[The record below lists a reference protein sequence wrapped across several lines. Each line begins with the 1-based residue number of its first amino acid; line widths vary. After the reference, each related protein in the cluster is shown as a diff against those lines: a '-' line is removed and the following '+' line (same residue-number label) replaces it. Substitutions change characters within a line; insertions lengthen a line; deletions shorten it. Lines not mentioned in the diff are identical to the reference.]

1 MARGARSN
9 KPGMAVGS
17 VVGHV
22 IHDNFKIMLM
32 RLGNERVKGC
42 EITEDRVNVG
52 IIGDIVAE
60 IDHRRGVDRR
70 KPDGIHTQPGVV
82 IELGNDTRQITNTVA
97 VAVLEAARV
106 NLIDNSLLPPVRLS
120 LPGIVPH
127 IYTEI
132 SFRVAASVSSARA
145 N

>member
-1 MARGARSN
+1 MIRRPPRSTLF
-9 KPGMAVGS
+9 PYTTLFRS
-17 VVGHV
+17 
-22 IHDNFKIMLM
+22 
-32 RLGNERVKGC
+32 NERVKGC

-132 SFRVAASVSSARA
+132 PFRFAASASSARA